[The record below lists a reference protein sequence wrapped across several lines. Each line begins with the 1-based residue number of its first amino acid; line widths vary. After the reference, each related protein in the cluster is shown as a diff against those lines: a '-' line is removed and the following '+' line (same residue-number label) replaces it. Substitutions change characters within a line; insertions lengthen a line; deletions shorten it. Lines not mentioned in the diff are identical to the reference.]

1 MVSDKKTAVRNTA
14 CSSCGALV
22 PIYSRASVQVVCPFC
37 RSTLVRTDMQ
47 WETVGKM
54 ATLADDLTPLFIGL
68 RGKYGQTSFTI
79 IGRLQQQYAE
89 GIWNEWLLQL
99 DNRRTAWL
107 GEGSGLFY
115 LTVPSTTTETLPA
128 FASLSLGQSLT
139 LDGKHYSVS
148 NIENAR
154 CIATEGE
161 IPFSAD
167 PGHYANLVDLAGE
180 NDSFAS
186 LDYSNEQTKLYT
198 GKTLNLNELQ
208 LEAIDN
214 RELKQQPSK
223 ELRCAGC
230 GDAVVVHNPA
240 SLVVACAS
248 CRMVNNVSAGGKLIV
263 AYSQAN
269 QKIRPQIA
277 LGSHGILEGHSFE
290 IIGFMRRI
298 GGLDIWDEYLLYNP
312 SQGVRWLVCANGHW
326 TFMQPSKAHT
336 YSPSVILHKNMTFK
350 HFADYDATVVG
361 VLGEFYWQVKN
372 GERNRCTDYICVPY
386 ILSSEK
392 SNNEIVWSDG
402 FYISGSEIAKAF
414 SIEEISTSGV
424 GINQPSPAILGYLA
438 TYFITMALAVFV
450 SIIFA
455 SKQTQT
461 INIGRLD
468 LTPNAKTAKLVSEPF
483 NLESAHGL
491 FQVQTDTSVNNN
503 WADFEYSLV
512 NQATGET
519 RVMNREVAYYSGYDS
534 DGSWSEGSSSD
545 QATLSNVV
553 AGTYVLE
560 VDAETENTY
569 GSNPAVSAHITATHA
584 NNSGN
589 NFWLLFWGLGIGPLL
604 AGLNKYF
611 FEKKRWDQS
620 DHPWEH
626 FE

>member
-1 MVSDKKTAVRNTA
+1 M
-14 CSSCGALV
+14 LV
-22 PIYSRASVQVVCPFC
+22 EF
-37 RSTLVRTDMQ
+37 
-47 WETVGKM
+47 G
-54 ATLADDLTPLFIGL
+54 
-68 RGKYGQTSFTI
+68 
-79 IGRLQQQYAE
+79 
-89 GIWNEWLLQL
+89 
-99 DNRRTAWL
+99 
-107 GEGSGLFY
+107 
-115 LTVPSTTTETLPA
+115 
-128 FASLSLGQSLT
+128 
-139 LDGKHYSVS
+139 
-148 NIENAR
+148 
-154 CIATEGE
+154 
-161 IPFSAD
+161 
-167 PGHYANLVDLAGE
+167 
-180 NDSFAS
+180 
-186 LDYSNEQTKLYT
+186 
-198 GKTLNLNELQ
+198 
-208 LEAIDN
+208 
-214 RELKQQPSK
+214 
-223 ELRCAGC
+223 
-230 GDAVVVHNPA
+230 
-240 SLVVACAS
+240 VVAA
-248 CRMVNNVSAGGKLIV
+248 I
-263 AYSQAN
+263 
-269 QKIRPQIA
+269 
-277 LGSHGILEGHSFE
+277 
-290 IIGFMRRI
+290 
-298 GGLDIWDEYLLYNP
+298 
-312 SQGVRWLVCANGHW
+312 
-326 TFMQPSKAHT
+326 
-336 YSPSVILHKNMTFK
+336 SV
-350 HFADYDATVVG
+350 
-361 VLGEFYWQVKN
+361 
-372 GERNRCTDYICVPY
+372 
-386 ILSSEK
+386 
-392 SNNEIVWSDG
+392 
-402 FYISGSEIAKAF
+402 
-414 SIEEISTSGV
+414 
-424 GINQPSPAILGYLA
+424 LA

-519 RVMNREVAYYSGYDS
+519 RTMNREVAYYSGYDS